1 MLSGRLRQVYID
13 SQIVPFI
20 PGLFIRRMI
29 LAFEKLTFSQ
39 VTELHSKFQRYYEA
53 ANIHN
58 NFEDSQ
64 EFGGSLL
71 DSAMSLSGVRFSK
84 SGLGRSYDPF
94 QSIAEG

>member
-1 MLSGRLRQVYID
+1 MGRKESNQTNK
-13 SQIVPFI
+13 QIVPFI